1 MPLIKIKPFVLLFF
15 LSIALCSVNID
26 ASEQPIDEQDFK
38 LTIDHIMKGPE
49 LVGTSPSDVLWS
61 IDSQKLYFRWKKPGE
76 EKTEF
81 YFLSITDQIPVK
93 TNIDEILK
101 NPPLI
106 QSTTSFYGYGS
117 GFSGINLKFDP
128 KKERAVIVRNGDI
141 FLLHIEKG
149 EMIQITNTNARE
161 SNARFT
167 HTGEDLYFTSD
178 HNLFLLSLKDST
190 LSQMTSFTHD
200 SPPEKKKPDEIQTWY
215 TQQQKELFHEFNKRQ
230 EEPRFPF
237 SSFSSKRM
245 KPFYLNETQNIY
257 LMELSPD
264 KKYVFFIMGERNPDV
279 KNTLVPEYVT
289 RSGYTQTITAHPKAA
304 YSSRNIKAGIV
315 ECETG
320 NVNWIDYSI
329 DKKNIIPNSIYWSP
343 DGKKCLLTAS
353 SEDRKDAWLFRLDI
367 TNGKTSLIEH
377 VHDNAWI
384 GYLGLTNILWWPD
397 SEYISYISEKNGF
410 AHLYKASWST
420 GEKEQLT
427 SGNFEVYSAQLSK
440 NNNGWYLTSNEK
452 HPGEQHLYFCSL
464 DGKKRTPI
472 TSLIGQNQA
481 YVSPDQKYVAVI
493 HSSSNHPEELYIKE
507 NNPQAE
513 AKRIT
518 VSPSKAFRSLDWTKP
533 EVLTFK
539 ARDGVQVYARLYES
553 RNWHPKKP
561 AVIFIHGAGY
571 LQNAHK
577 GWSHYYREYMFHNF
591 LIHNGYLVFDIDYRG
606 SAGYGRDCRT
616 AIYRHM
622 GGKDLDDIVDGAR
635 FLVDEYGVNP
645 DKIGV
650 YGGSYGGFLT
660 FMALFTEP
668 EVFEAG
674 AALRPVTDWA
684 HYHNHYTQDILNLPQ
699 NDEEAYKQSTPIYFA
714 EGLKGAL
721 LICHGMVDT
730 NVHFQDTVRLVQR
743 LIELG
748 KENWE
753 VAIYPVEG
761 HSFNNA
767 ASWADEYKR
776 IFKLFEENLK

>member
-1 MPLIKIKPFVLLFF
+1 MIKAKHFFLFVLLWT
-15 LSIALCSVNID
+15 ALGSVYIL
-26 ASEQPIDEQDFK
+26 ALEKPAEEQDFE

-49 LVGTSPSDVLWS
+49 LVGTSPSNVMWS
-61 IDSQKLYFRWKKPGE
+61 IDSQKVYFRWKNPGE
-76 EKTEF
+76 KKTEF
-81 YFLSITDQIPVK
+81 YALSITDQTPIK
-93 TNIDEILK
+93 TNIDEILR

-106 QSTTSFYGYGS
+106 QASTSFYGYGR
-117 GFSGINLKFDP
+117 GFSGIDLNFDP
-128 KKERAVIVRNGDI
+128 KKEKAVMVRNGDI
-141 FLLHIEKG
+141 YLLHLKKG
-149 EMIQITNTNARE
+149 DMIQITNTNARE

-167 HTGEDLYFTSD
+167 HSGEDLYFTSD
-178 HNLFLLSLKDST
+178 HNLFLLSLKDSC

-200 SPPEKKKPDEIQTWY
+200 SPPEKKEPDEIQTWY
-215 TQQQKELFHEFNKRQ
+215 TQQQKELFDEFNKPQ

-237 SSFSSKRM
+237 SSFSQKRM
-245 KPFYLNETQNIY
+245 KPFYLSETQNVY

-264 KKYVFFIMGERNPDV
+264 NKHVFFIMGERNPDV
-279 KNTLVPEYVT
+279 KSTLVPEYVT
-289 RSGYTQTITAHPKAA
+289 RTGYTQTITAHPKAA
-304 YSSRNIKAGIV
+304 YQSRKIKAGIV
-315 ECETG
+315 ECKTG
-320 NVNWIDYSI
+320 EVKWVDCSNEE
-329 DKKNIIPNSIYWSP
+329 KNISPHSIYWSP

-367 TNGKTSLIEH
+367 TTGKTSVIEH
-377 VHDNAWI
+377 VHDDAWI

-397 SEYISYISEKNGF
+397 NEHISYISEKSSF
-410 AHLYKASWST
+410 AHLYKASWSN

-440 NNNGWYLTSNEK
+440 NNNQWHLISNEE
-452 HPGEQHLYFCSL
+452 HPGERHLYFCSL
-464 DGKKRTPI
+464 DGKKRTKI
-472 TSLIGQNQA
+472 TSLLGQNQ
-481 YVSPDQKYVAVI
+481 VFISPDQKHVAVI
-493 HSSSNHPEELYIKE
+493 HSSSNHPEELYLKE
-507 NNPQAE
+507 NIPQAE
-513 AKRIT
+513 AKQIT
-518 VSPSKAFRSLDWTKP
+518 VSTTQAFRSFDWVQP
-533 EVLTFK
+533 DVLTFK
-539 ARDGVQVYARLYES
+539 ARDGVDVYARLYEPE
-553 RNWHPKKP
+553 NWHSNKP

-606 SAGYGRDCRT
+606 SAGYGRDWRT

-635 FLVDEYGVNP
+635 FLTDEYGVNP

-668 EVFEAG
+668 EVFAAG

-684 HYHNHYTQDILNLPQ
+684 HYHNSYTQDILNLPQ
-699 NDEEAYKQSTPIYFA
+699 NDEQAYKQSSPIYFA

-721 LICHGMVDT
+721 LICHGMKDT

-761 HSFNNA
+761 HSFHNA
-767 ASWADEYKR
+767 SSWADEYKR
-776 IFKLFEENLK
+776 IYKLFEQNLK